1 MEVILNSNKAMGAVG
16 AGVLALLMSL
26 TACSS
31 PTETANNAAGSNG
44 GQSSTVSETVKSI
57 VREASGEQPWA
68 GPLQGPIAERGKL
81 VVSIPCGLAAPGC
94 ARWDAGL
101 HEAAKV
107 LGWEVRTIDPAFD
120 PAKANDAI
128 TQAINLGA
136 DAIVSVAWDPALFT
150 NSIAAAREKGIVVV
164 TAAAGYEDQPVKK
177 DFINYDVNGNSPLAG
192 RWTAAALCEGMNASG
207 TALLIDDPQYLVATQ
222 RIDAAQELLTK
233 ECPDIKVIRQTASIT
248 DFGTVGQSK
257 AVAMLQTNPDVNA
270 ILFNSDPYVSDF
282 LVAMEQL
289 GLNDAIDVYSMGAE
303 EHIVKNIEEGGPV
316 KADVGQASEHQGW
329 STLDATNRLLQGEA
343 GPGKDKDGIQQR
355 LVTPDWI
362 PEGGSY
368 VGDVDFRA
376 KYTELWTTGKTQ
388 G

>member
-1 MEVILNSNKAMGAVG
+1 
-16 AGVLALLMSL
+16 
-26 TACSS
+26 
-31 PTETANNAAGSNG
+31 ETNN
-44 GQSSTVSETVKSI
+44 VSETVKAL
-57 VREASGEQPWA
+57 VQEASGEQVWE
-68 GPLQGPIAERGKL
+68 GPLQGPIAEPGKV

-107 LGWEVRTIDPAFD
+107 LGWDVKTIDPAFD

-136 DAIVSVAWDPALFT
+136 DAIVTVAWDPALFA

-164 TAAAGYEDQPVKK
+164 TAAAGYEDKPIKK
-177 DFINYDVNGNSPLAG
+177 DFINYDINGNSPLAG
-192 RWTAAALCEGMNASG
+192 RWTAAALCEGMNAKG

-222 RIDAAQELLTK
+222 RIDAAQELLSK
-233 ECPDIKVIRQTASIT
+233 ECPNIKVIRQTASIT
-248 DFGTVGQSK
+248 DSGTVGQSK
-257 AVAMLQTNPDVNA
+257 AVALLQANPDINA
-270 ILFNSDPYVSDF
+270 ILLNSDPYASDF

-303 EHIVKNIEEGGPV
+303 EHIVSNMKAGGPV

-329 STLDATNRLLQGEA
+329 STLDATNRLLQGEP

-355 LVTPDWI
+355 LVTPEWI
-362 PEGGSY
+362 PDGGSY

-376 KYTELWTTGKTQ
+376 KYAQLWTTGKTQ